1 MKFNFK
7 ELLQKARD
15 FWNGLEKKKKILY
28 LSVVGGTLAVAAIL
42 IAMLAH
48 SNARVS
54 LYKGL
59 GTNEANRVADRLRKT
74 GIKAAVD
81 DSGAVTVPKNEVA
94 NSEMQLSL
102 DGYTRAPYS
111 YDIFK
116 EGNSLL
122 SSDSEKKAYLL
133 FEIQNRIESA
143 IKTIEGIDDAMVT
156 IALPENDSFV
166 LSEDKEKPS
175 ASVKLVIGGL
185 VPNITPK
192 QVAGIKVQVARS
204 VPGLEVDRVAV
215 LDNYGNL
222 LETDDEKSTEKDI
235 DFMKM
240 KDKVD
245 SNIREKVLS
254 LLVPMFGKDNV
265 KVAANS
271 VLNYDGRKTK
281 ETSYTPVV
289 GDNGIIQ
296 HREEI
301 SISEESGKTQN
312 ADVGLTE
319 GNAEISTYP
328 EQANQNES
336 ASTSKRDISEDYLVN
351 KKEEQIVKNTPT
363 VDIISVAVAINQ
375 EEMAEQ
381 QKGELRRLV
390 ASAAGISEDRVELCS
405 MKFTSVTGLDSSMTV
420 GEFFKT
426 PLGIVVLVLSLVVVL
441 LLLALLVFVLRARN
455 KAKSNNSLQQ
465 ESMPEMTLEEF
476 MNSTTPNNETQAS
489 ENSLQNMNEQ
499 VKLDATDG
507 QDGNSNA
514 ETPMRQE
521 PGNERVEEQEDNVL
535 ENVLKFVDEN
545 SEIASQFIKSW
556 IRSEDVTKND

>member
-7 ELLQKARD
+7 ELLQKAKD
-15 FWNGLEKKKKILY
+15 FWSGLEKKKKILY
-28 LSVVGGTLAVAAIL
+28 LSVAGGAVAVTVIL
-42 IAMLAH
+42 TVMLAK
-48 SNARVS
+48 SNSKVS

-59 GTNEANRVADRLRKT
+59 GVNEANRVAARLRT
-74 GIKAAVD
+74 VGVKAEVD

-94 NSEMQLSL
+94 KAEMQLSL
-102 DGYTRAPYS
+102 EGYTRAPYS

-185 VPNITPK
+185 VPTITPK

-271 VLNYDGRKTK
+271 VLNYDGKKTK

-301 SISEESGKTQN
+301 LISKESGKTQN

-351 KKEEQIVKNTPT
+351 KKEEQTVKNTPT

-405 MKFTSVTGLDSSMTV
+405 MKFTSVTGLDSNMTV

-426 PLGIVVLVLSLVVVL
+426 PLGVIVLVLSLVVVL
-441 LLLALLVFVLRARN
+441 LLLVLLIFVLRARS
-455 KAKSNNSLQQ
+455 KAKKSSSMQQ
-465 ESMPEMTLEEF
+465 ENVPEMTLEEF
-476 MNSTTPNNETQAS
+476 MNSTTPNNEAPAN
-489 ENSLQNMNEQ
+489 ENILQNMNEQ
-499 VKLDATDG
+499 MELNTTNNENE
-507 QDGNSNA
+507 NSNA
-514 ETPMRQE
+514 EMSAQQE
-521 PGNERVEEQEDNVL
+521 SGEEQENSVL
-535 ENVLKFVDEN
+535 ESVLKFVDEN

-556 IRSEDVTKND
+556 IRSEDVTKDD

>member
-7 ELLQKARD
+7 ELLQKAKD
-15 FWNGLEKKKKILY
+15 FWSGLEKKKKILY
-28 LSVVGGTLAVAAIL
+28 LSVAGGAVAVTVIL
-42 IAMLAH
+42 TAMLAK
-48 SNARVS
+48 SNSKVS

-59 GTNEANRVADRLRKT
+59 GVNEANRVAARLRT
-74 GIKAAVD
+74 VDVKAEVD
-81 DSGAVTVPKNEVA
+81 DNGAVTVPKNEVA
-94 NSEMQLSL
+94 KAEMQLSL
-102 DGYTRAPYS
+102 EGYTRAPYS

-185 VPNITPK
+185 VPTITPK

-271 VLNYDGRKTK
+271 VLNYDGKKTK

-301 SISEESGKTQN
+301 LISKESGKTQN

-319 GNAEISTYP
+319 ENAEISTYP

-351 KKEEQIVKNTPT
+351 KKEEQTVKNTPT

-405 MKFTSVTGLDSSMTV
+405 MKFTSVAGLDSNMTV

-426 PLGIVVLVLSLVVVL
+426 PLGVIVLVLSLVVVL
-441 LLLALLVFVLRARN
+441 LLLVLLIFVLRARS
-455 KAKSNNSLQQ
+455 KAKKSSSMQQ
-465 ESMPEMTLEEF
+465 ENVPEMTLEEF
-476 MNSTTPNNETQAS
+476 MNSTTPNNEAPAN
-489 ENSLQNMNEQ
+489 ENILQNMNEQ
-499 VKLDATDG
+499 MELNTTNNENE
-507 QDGNSNA
+507 NSNA
-514 ETPMRQE
+514 EMSAQQE
-521 PGNERVEEQEDNVL
+521 SGEEQENSVL
-535 ENVLKFVDEN
+535 ESVLKFVDEN

-556 IRSEDVTKND
+556 IRSEDVTKDD

>member
-7 ELLQKARD
+7 ELLQKAKD
-15 FWNGLEKKKKILY
+15 FWNGLEKNKRILY
-28 LSVVGGTLAVAAIL
+28 LSAAGGVVAIAVIL
-42 IAMLAH
+42 TAMLAS
-48 SNARVS
+48 SNSRVS

-59 GTNEANRVADRLRKT
+59 GANEVNRVAARLRT
-74 GIKAAVD
+74 AGINAQVD
-81 DSGAVTVPKNEVA
+81 DSGVVTVPKNEVA

-222 LETDDEKSTEKDI
+222 LETDDEKNTEKDI

-245 SNIREKVLS
+245 SSIREKVLS

-319 GNAEISTYP
+319 GNAEISIYP

-351 KKEEQIVKNTPT
+351 KKEEQTVKNTPT
-363 VDIISVAVAINQ
+363 VDVISVAVAINQ

-426 PLGIVVLVLSLVVVL
+426 PLGRVVLVLSLVVVL
-441 LLLALLVFVLRARN
+441 LLLALFIFMIRARN
-455 KAKSNNSLQQ
+455 KAKKNNSAQQ
-465 ESMPEMTLEEF
+465 ESVPEMTLEEF
-476 MNSTTPNNETQAS
+476 MNSTTPNNETQVS

-499 VKLDATDG
+499 LELDTADR
-507 QDGNSNA
+507 QNNDSSA
-514 ETPMRQE
+514 ETSMQQE
-521 PGNERVEEQEDNVL
+521 PDNERVEEQENNVL

-556 IRSEDVTKND
+556 IRSEDVTKDD

>member
-7 ELLQKARD
+7 ELLQKAKD
-15 FWNGLEKKKKILY
+15 FWNGLEKKKRILY
-28 LSVVGGTLAVAAIL
+28 ISVAGGAVVVAVIL
-42 IAMLAH
+42 TAMLAN
-48 SNARVS
+48 SNSRVS

-59 GTNEANRVADRLRKT
+59 GANEANRVAARLRT
-74 GIKAAVD
+74 AGINAQVD
-81 DSGAVTVPKNEVA
+81 DSGVVTVPKNEVA

-222 LETDDEKSTEKDI
+222 LETDDEKNTEKDI

-245 SNIREKVLS
+245 SSIREKVLS

-351 KKEEQIVKNTPT
+351 KKEEQTVKNTPT
-363 VDIISVAVAINQ
+363 VDVISVAVAINQ

-426 PLGIVVLVLSLVVVL
+426 PLGRVVLVLSLVVVL
-441 LLLALLVFVLRARN
+441 LLLALLIFMIRARN
-455 KAKSNNSLQQ
+455 KAKKNNSGQQ
-465 ESMPEMTLEEF
+465 ESVPEMTLEEF
-476 MNSTTPNNETQAS
+476 MNSTTPNNETQVS

-499 VKLDATDG
+499 LELDTTDR
-507 QDGNSNA
+507 QNNDSSA
-514 ETPMRQE
+514 EAPMQQE
-521 PGNERVEEQEDNVL
+521 PDNERVEEQENNVL

-556 IRSEDVTKND
+556 IRSEDVTKDD

>member
-7 ELLQKARD
+7 ELLQKAKD
-15 FWNGLEKKKKILY
+15 FWSGLEKKKKILY
-28 LSVVGGTLAVAAIL
+28 LSVAGGAVAVTVIL
-42 IAMLAH
+42 TAMLAK
-48 SNARVS
+48 SNSKVS

-59 GTNEANRVADRLRKT
+59 GVNEANRVAARLRT
-74 GIKAAVD
+74 VGVKAEVD

-94 NSEMQLSL
+94 KAEMQLSL
-102 DGYTRAPYS
+102 EGYTRAPYS

-185 VPNITPK
+185 VPTITPK

-271 VLNYDGRKTK
+271 VLNYDGKKTK

-301 SISEESGKTQN
+301 LISKESGKTQN

-351 KKEEQIVKNTPT
+351 KKEEQTVKNTPT

-405 MKFTSVTGLDSSMTV
+405 MKFTSVTGLDSNMTV

-426 PLGIVVLVLSLVVVL
+426 PLGVIVLVLSLVVVL
-441 LLLALLVFVLRARN
+441 LLLVLLIFVLRARS
-455 KAKSNNSLQQ
+455 KAKKSSSMQQ
-465 ESMPEMTLEEF
+465 ENVPEMTLEEF
-476 MNSTTPNNETQAS
+476 MNSTTPNNEAPAN
-489 ENSLQNMNEQ
+489 ENILQNMNEQ
-499 VKLDATDG
+499 MELNTTNNENE
-507 QDGNSNA
+507 NSNA
-514 ETPMRQE
+514 EMSAQQE
-521 PGNERVEEQEDNVL
+521 SGEEQENSVL
-535 ENVLKFVDEN
+535 ESVLKFVDEN

-556 IRSEDVTKND
+556 IRSEEDVTKDD

>member
-7 ELLQKARD
+7 ELLQKAKD
-15 FWNGLEKKKKILY
+15 FWNGLEKNKRILY
-28 LSVVGGTLAVAAIL
+28 LSAAGGVVAVAVIL
-42 IAMLAH
+42 TAMLAS
-48 SNARVS
+48 SNSRVS

-59 GTNEANRVADRLRKT
+59 GANEVNRVAARLRT
-74 GIKAAVD
+74 AGINAQVD
-81 DSGAVTVPKNEVA
+81 DSGVVTVPKNEVA

-222 LETDDEKSTEKDI
+222 LETDDEKNTEKDI

-245 SNIREKVLS
+245 SSIRKKVLS

-319 GNAEISTYP
+319 GNAEISIYP

-351 KKEEQIVKNTPT
+351 KKEEQTVKNTPT
-363 VDIISVAVAINQ
+363 VDVISVAVAINQ

-426 PLGIVVLVLSLVVVL
+426 PLGRVVLVLSLVVVL
-441 LLLALLVFVLRARN
+441 LLLALFIFMIRARN
-455 KAKSNNSLQQ
+455 KAKKNNSAQQ
-465 ESMPEMTLEEF
+465 ESVPEMTLEEF
-476 MNSTTPNNETQAS
+476 MNSTTPNNETQVS

-499 VKLDATDG
+499 LELDTADR
-507 QDGNSNA
+507 QNNDSSA
-514 ETPMRQE
+514 ETSMQQE
-521 PGNERVEEQEDNVL
+521 PDNERVEEQENNVL

-556 IRSEDVTKND
+556 IRSEDVTKDD

>member
-7 ELLQKARD
+7 ELLQKAKD
-15 FWNGLEKKKKILY
+15 FWNGLEKNKRILY
-28 LSVVGGTLAVAAIL
+28 LSAAGGVVAIAVIL
-42 IAMLAH
+42 TAMLAS
-48 SNARVS
+48 SNSRVS

-59 GTNEANRVADRLRKT
+59 GANEVNRVAARLRT
-74 GIKAAVD
+74 AGINAQVD
-81 DSGAVTVPKNEVA
+81 DSGVVTVPKNEVA

-222 LETDDEKSTEKDI
+222 LETDDEKNTEKDI

-245 SNIREKVLS
+245 SSIREKVLS

-319 GNAEISTYP
+319 GNAEVSIYP
-328 EQANQNES
+328 EQANQNKS

-351 KKEEQIVKNTPT
+351 KKEEQTVKNTPT
-363 VDIISVAVAINQ
+363 VDVISVAVAINQ

-426 PLGIVVLVLSLVVVL
+426 PLGRVVLVLSLVVVL
-441 LLLALLVFVLRARN
+441 LLLALFIFMIRARN
-455 KAKSNNSLQQ
+455 KAKKNNSAQQ
-465 ESMPEMTLEEF
+465 ESVPEMTLEEF
-476 MNSTTPNNETQAS
+476 MNSTTPNNETQVS

-499 VKLDATDG
+499 LELDTADR
-507 QDGNSNA
+507 QNNDSSA
-514 ETPMRQE
+514 ETSMQQE
-521 PGNERVEEQEDNVL
+521 PDNERVEEQENNVL

-556 IRSEDVTKND
+556 IRSEDVTKDD

>member
-7 ELLQKARD
+7 ELLQKAKD
-15 FWNGLEKKKKILY
+15 FWSGLEKKKKILY
-28 LSVVGGTLAVAAIL
+28 LSVAGGAVAVTVIL
-42 IAMLAH
+42 TAMLAK
-48 SNARVS
+48 SNSKVS

-59 GTNEANRVADRLRKT
+59 GVNEANRVAARLRT
-74 GIKAAVD
+74 VGVKAEVD

-94 NSEMQLSL
+94 KAEMQLSL
-102 DGYTRAPYS
+102 EGYTRAPYS

-185 VPNITPK
+185 VPTITPK

-271 VLNYDGRKTK
+271 VLNYDGKKTK

-351 KKEEQIVKNTPT
+351 KKEEQTVKNTPT

-405 MKFTSVTGLDSSMTV
+405 MKFTSVTGLDSNMTV

-426 PLGIVVLVLSLVVVL
+426 PFGVVVLVLSLVVVL
-441 LLLALLVFVLRARN
+441 LLLALLIFVLRARS
-455 KAKSNNSLQQ
+455 KAKKSSSMQQ
-465 ESMPEMTLEEF
+465 ENVPEMTLEEF
-476 MNSTTPNNETQAS
+476 MNSTTPNNEAPAN
-489 ENSLQNMNEQ
+489 ENILQNMNEQ
-499 VKLDATDG
+499 MELNTTNNENE
-507 QDGNSNA
+507 NSNA
-514 ETPMRQE
+514 EMSAQQE
-521 PGNERVEEQEDNVL
+521 SGEEQENSVL

-556 IRSEDVTKND
+556 IRSEDVTKDD

>member
-7 ELLQKARD
+7 ELLQKAKD
-15 FWNGLEKKKKILY
+15 FWSGLEKKKKILY
-28 LSVVGGTLAVAAIL
+28 LSAAGGAVAVTVIL
-42 IAMLAH
+42 TAMLAK
-48 SNARVS
+48 SNSKVS

-59 GTNEANRVADRLRKT
+59 GANEANRVAARLRT
-74 GIKAAVD
+74 AGINAQVD

-185 VPNITPK
+185 VPTITPK

-271 VLNYDGRKTK
+271 VLNYDGKKTK

-351 KKEEQIVKNTPT
+351 KKEEQTVKNTPT

-405 MKFTSVTGLDSSMTV
+405 MKFTSVTGLDSNMTV

-426 PLGIVVLVLSLVVVL
+426 PLGVIVLVLSLVVVL
-441 LLLALLVFVLRARN
+441 LLLVLLIFVLRARS
-455 KAKSNNSLQQ
+455 KAKKSSSMQQ
-465 ESMPEMTLEEF
+465 ENVPEMTLEEF
-476 MNSTTPNNETQAS
+476 MNSTTPNNETPAN
-489 ENSLQNMNEQ
+489 ENILQNMNEQ
-499 VKLDATDG
+499 MELNTTNNENE
-507 QDGNSNA
+507 NSNA
-514 ETPMRQE
+514 EMSAQQE
-521 PGNERVEEQEDNVL
+521 SGEEQENSVL

-556 IRSEDVTKND
+556 IRSEDVTKDD

>member
-7 ELLQKARD
+7 ELLQKAKD
-15 FWNGLEKKKKILY
+15 FWSGLEKKKKILY
-28 LSVVGGTLAVAAIL
+28 LSAAGGAVAVTVIL
-42 IAMLAH
+42 TAMLAK
-48 SNARVS
+48 SNSKVS

-59 GTNEANRVADRLRKT
+59 GANEANRVAARLRT
-74 GIKAAVD
+74 AGINAQVD

-102 DGYTRAPYS
+102 DGYTRTPYS

-185 VPNITPK
+185 VPTITPK

-271 VLNYDGRKTK
+271 VLNYDGKKTK

-351 KKEEQIVKNTPT
+351 KKEEQTVKNTPT

-405 MKFTSVTGLDSSMTV
+405 MKFTSVTGLDSNMTV

-426 PLGIVVLVLSLVVVL
+426 PLGVIVLVLSLVVVL
-441 LLLALLVFVLRARN
+441 LLLVLLIFVLRARS
-455 KAKSNNSLQQ
+455 KAKKSSSMQQ
-465 ESMPEMTLEEF
+465 ENVPEMTLEEF
-476 MNSTTPNNETQAS
+476 MNSTTPNNETPAN
-489 ENSLQNMNEQ
+489 ENILQNMNEQ
-499 VKLDATDG
+499 MELNTTNNENE
-507 QDGNSNA
+507 NSNA
-514 ETPMRQE
+514 EMSAQQE
-521 PGNERVEEQEDNVL
+521 SGEEQENSVL

-556 IRSEDVTKND
+556 IRSEDVTKDD

>member
-7 ELLQKARD
+7 ELLQKAKD
-15 FWNGLEKKKKILY
+15 FWSGLEKKKKILY
-28 LSVVGGTLAVAAIL
+28 LSVAGGAVAVTVIL
-42 IAMLAH
+42 TAMLAK
-48 SNARVS
+48 SNSKVS

-59 GTNEANRVADRLRKT
+59 GANEANRVAARLRT
-74 GIKAAVD
+74 AGINAQVD

-185 VPNITPK
+185 VPTITPK

-222 LETDDEKSTEKDI
+222 LETDDEESTEKDI

-271 VLNYDGRKTK
+271 VLNYDGKKTK

-351 KKEEQIVKNTPT
+351 KKEEQTVKNTPT

-405 MKFTSVTGLDSSMTV
+405 MKFTSVTGLDSNMTV

-426 PLGIVVLVLSLVVVL
+426 PLGVIVLVLSLVVVL
-441 LLLALLVFVLRARN
+441 LLLVLLIFVLRARS
-455 KAKSNNSLQQ
+455 KAKKSSSMQQ
-465 ESMPEMTLEEF
+465 ENVPEMTLEEF
-476 MNSTTPNNETQAS
+476 MNSTTPNNETPAN
-489 ENSLQNMNEQ
+489 ENILQNMNEQ
-499 VKLDATDG
+499 MELNTTNNENE
-507 QDGNSNA
+507 NSNA
-514 ETPMRQE
+514 EMSAQQE
-521 PGNERVEEQEDNVL
+521 SGEEQENSVL

-556 IRSEDVTKND
+556 IRSEDVTKDD

>member
-7 ELLQKARD
+7 ELLQKAKD
-15 FWNGLEKKKKILY
+15 FWSGLEKKKKILY
-28 LSVVGGTLAVAAIL
+28 LSAAGGAVAVTVIL
-42 IAMLAH
+42 TAMLAK
-48 SNARVS
+48 SNSKVS

-59 GTNEANRVADRLRKT
+59 GANEANRVAARLRT
-74 GIKAAVD
+74 AGINAQVD

-116 EGNSLL
+116 EGSSLL

-185 VPNITPK
+185 VPTITPK

-271 VLNYDGRKTK
+271 VLNYDGKKTK

-351 KKEEQIVKNTPT
+351 KKEEQTVKNTPT

-405 MKFTSVTGLDSSMTV
+405 MKFTSVTGLDSNMTV

-426 PLGIVVLVLSLVVVL
+426 PLGVIVLVLSLVVVL
-441 LLLALLVFVLRARN
+441 LLLVLLIFVLRARS
-455 KAKSNNSLQQ
+455 KAKKSSSMQQ
-465 ESMPEMTLEEF
+465 ENVPEMTLEEF
-476 MNSTTPNNETQAS
+476 MNSTTPNNEAPAN
-489 ENSLQNMNEQ
+489 ENILQNMNEQ
-499 VKLDATDG
+499 MELNTTNNENE
-507 QDGNSNA
+507 NSNA
-514 ETPMRQE
+514 EMSAQQE
-521 PGNERVEEQEDNVL
+521 SGEEQENSVL

-556 IRSEDVTKND
+556 IRSEDVTKDD

>member
-7 ELLQKARD
+7 ELLQKAKD
-15 FWNGLEKKKKILY
+15 FWSGLEKKKKILY
-28 LSVVGGTLAVAAIL
+28 LSVAGGAVAVTVIL
-42 IAMLAH
+42 TAMLAK
-48 SNARVS
+48 SNSKVS

-59 GTNEANRVADRLRKT
+59 GVNEANRVAARLRT
-74 GIKAAVD
+74 VDVKAEVD

-94 NSEMQLSL
+94 KAEMQLSL
-102 DGYTRAPYS
+102 EGYTRAPYS

-185 VPNITPK
+185 VPTITPK

-271 VLNYDGRKTK
+271 VLNYDGKKTK

-301 SISEESGKTQN
+301 LISKESGKTQN

-319 GNAEISTYP
+319 ENAEISTYP

-351 KKEEQIVKNTPT
+351 KKEEQTVKNTPT

-405 MKFTSVTGLDSSMTV
+405 MKFTSVTGLDSNMTV

-426 PLGIVVLVLSLVVVL
+426 PLGVIVLVLSLVVVL
-441 LLLALLVFVLRARN
+441 LLLVLLIFVLRARS
-455 KAKSNNSLQQ
+455 KAKKSSSMQQ
-465 ESMPEMTLEEF
+465 ENVPEMTLEEF
-476 MNSTTPNNETQAS
+476 MNSTTPNNEAPAN
-489 ENSLQNMNEQ
+489 ENILQNMNEQ
-499 VKLDATDG
+499 MELNTTNNENE
-507 QDGNSNA
+507 NSNA
-514 ETPMRQE
+514 EMSAQQE
-521 PGNERVEEQEDNVL
+521 SGEEQENSVL
-535 ENVLKFVDEN
+535 ESVLKFVDEN

-556 IRSEDVTKND
+556 IRSEDVTKDD

>member
-7 ELLQKARD
+7 ELLQKAKD
-15 FWNGLEKKKKILY
+15 FWSGLEKKKKILY
-28 LSVVGGTLAVAAIL
+28 LSAAGGAVAVTVIL
-42 IAMLAH
+42 TAMLAK
-48 SNARVS
+48 SNSKVS

-59 GTNEANRVADRLRKT
+59 GANEANRVAARLRT
-74 GIKAAVD
+74 AGINAQVD

-102 DGYTRAPYS
+102 DGYTRTPYS

-185 VPNITPK
+185 VPTITPK

-271 VLNYDGRKTK
+271 VLNYDGKKTK

-351 KKEEQIVKNTPT
+351 KKEEQTVKNTPT

-405 MKFTSVTGLDSSMTV
+405 MKFTSVTGLDSNMTV

-426 PLGIVVLVLSLVVVL
+426 PLGVIVLVLSLVVVL
-441 LLLALLVFVLRARN
+441 LLLVLLIFVLRARS
-455 KAKSNNSLQQ
+455 KAKKSSSMQQ
-465 ESMPEMTLEEF
+465 ENVPEMTLEEF
-476 MNSTTPNNETQAS
+476 MNSTTPNNEAPAN
-489 ENSLQNMNEQ
+489 ENILQNMNEQ
-499 VKLDATDG
+499 MELNTTNNENE
-507 QDGNSNA
+507 NSNA
-514 ETPMRQE
+514 EMSAQQE
-521 PGNERVEEQEDNVL
+521 SGEEQENSVL

-556 IRSEDVTKND
+556 IRSEDVTKDD

>member
-7 ELLQKARD
+7 ELLQKAKD
-15 FWNGLEKKKKILY
+15 FWSGLEKKKKILY
-28 LSVVGGTLAVAAIL
+28 LSAAGGAVAVTVIL
-42 IAMLAH
+42 TAMLAK
-48 SNARVS
+48 SNSKVS

-59 GTNEANRVADRLRKT
+59 GVNEANRVAARLRT
-74 GIKAAVD
+74 VDVKAEVD

-94 NSEMQLSL
+94 KAEMQLSL
-102 DGYTRAPYS
+102 EGYTRAPYS

-185 VPNITPK
+185 VPTITPK

-271 VLNYDGRKTK
+271 VLNYDGKKTK

-301 SISEESGKTQN
+301 LISKESGKTQN

-319 GNAEISTYP
+319 ENAEISTYP

-351 KKEEQIVKNTPT
+351 KKEEQTVKNTPT

-405 MKFTSVTGLDSSMTV
+405 MKFTSVTGLDSNMTV

-426 PLGIVVLVLSLVVVL
+426 PLGVIVLVLSLVVVL
-441 LLLALLVFVLRARN
+441 LLLVLLIFVLRARS
-455 KAKSNNSLQQ
+455 KAKKSSSMQQ
-465 ESMPEMTLEEF
+465 ENVPEMTLEEF
-476 MNSTTPNNETQAS
+476 MNSTTPNNEAPAN
-489 ENSLQNMNEQ
+489 ENILQNMNEQ
-499 VKLDATDG
+499 MELNTTNNENE
-507 QDGNSNA
+507 NSNA
-514 ETPMRQE
+514 EMSAQQE
-521 PGNERVEEQEDNVL
+521 SGEEQENSVL
-535 ENVLKFVDEN
+535 ESVLKFVDEN

-556 IRSEDVTKND
+556 IRSEDVTKDD

>member
-7 ELLQKARD
+7 ELLQKAKD
-15 FWNGLEKKKKILY
+15 FWSRLEKKKKILY
-28 LSVVGGTLAVAAIL
+28 LSVAGGALAVAVIL
-42 IAMLAH
+42 TAMLSH

-54 LYKGL
+54 LYKEL
-59 GTNEANRVADRLRKT
+59 GANEANRVAARLRT
-74 GIKAAVD
+74 AGIKAEVD
-81 DSGAVTVPKNEVA
+81 NNGAVTVPKSEVA
-94 NSEMQLSL
+94 SSEMQLSL

-222 LETDDEKSTEKDI
+222 LETDDERSTEKDI

-328 EQANQNES
+328 EQTNQNES

-351 KKEEQIVKNTPT
+351 KKEEQTVKNTPT
-363 VDIISVAVAINQ
+363 VDIISVAVAVNQ

-426 PLGIVVLVLSLVVVL
+426 PLGIVVLVLSLIVVL
-441 LLLALLVFVLRARN
+441 LLLALLIFVLRARS
-455 KAKSNNSLQQ
+455 KAKSNNSMQQ
-465 ESMPEMTLEEF
+465 ESTPEMTLEEF
-476 MNSTTPNNETQAS
+476 MNSTTPNNGTQVS
-489 ENSLQNMNEQ
+489 ENSLQDVEEQ
-499 VKLDATDG
+499 IKLNAADEQNKD
-507 QDGNSNA
+507 SNV
-514 ETPMRQE
+514 ETLTQQE
-521 PGNERVEEQEDNVL
+521 LDSKPVEEQENSVL
-535 ENVLKFVDEN
+535 ENIVKFVDEN

-556 IRSEDVTKND
+556 IRSGDVTKDD

>member
-7 ELLQKARD
+7 ELLQKAKD
-15 FWNGLEKKKKILY
+15 FWSGLEKKKKILY
-28 LSVVGGTLAVAAIL
+28 LSVAGGAVAVTVIL
-42 IAMLAH
+42 TAMLAK
-48 SNARVS
+48 SNSKVS

-59 GTNEANRVADRLRKT
+59 GVNEANRVAARLRT
-74 GIKAAVD
+74 VDVKAEVD

-94 NSEMQLSL
+94 KAEMQLSL
-102 DGYTRAPYS
+102 EGYTRAPYS

-185 VPNITPK
+185 VPTITPK

-271 VLNYDGRKTK
+271 VLNYDGKKTK
-281 ETSYTPVV
+281 EISYTPVV

-312 ADVGLTE
+312 ADMGLTE

-351 KKEEQIVKNTPT
+351 KKEEQTVKNTPT

-405 MKFTSVTGLDSSMTV
+405 MKFTSVTGLDSNMTV

-426 PLGIVVLVLSLVVVL
+426 PLGVIVLVLSLVVVL
-441 LLLALLVFVLRARN
+441 LLLVLLIFVLRARS
-455 KAKSNNSLQQ
+455 KAKKSSSMQQ
-465 ESMPEMTLEEF
+465 ENVPEMTLEEF
-476 MNSTTPNNETQAS
+476 MNSTTPNNETPAN
-489 ENSLQNMNEQ
+489 ENILQNMNEQ
-499 VKLDATDG
+499 MELNTTNNENE
-507 QDGNSNA
+507 NSNA
-514 ETPMRQE
+514 EMSAQQE
-521 PGNERVEEQEDNVL
+521 SGEEQENSVL

-556 IRSEDVTKND
+556 IRSEDVTKDD